1 MIFRSVSA
9 ILNFV
14 LSSETDARKFF
25 NTFLQSFGIFLVSN
39 YLGIMASFVT
49 NLACTLL
56 ELGQFNLQLMVKY
69 K

>member
-56 ELGQFNLQLMVKY
+56 ELGRFNL
-69 K
+69 